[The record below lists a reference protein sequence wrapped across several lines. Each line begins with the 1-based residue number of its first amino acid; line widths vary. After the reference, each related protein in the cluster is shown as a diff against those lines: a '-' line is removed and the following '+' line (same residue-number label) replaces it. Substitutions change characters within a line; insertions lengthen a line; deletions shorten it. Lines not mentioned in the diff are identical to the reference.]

1 MKIGRNPRQEEPPT
15 ENLQESYNILGTRH
29 SLEKHRKIQRAF
41 EIGRIDRIKET
52 LLELKMEMPDE
63 NLLEVL
69 IRFTAKTNARKKLKY
84 IKEYGES
91 PANLLEVE

>member
-15 ENLQESYNILGTRH
+15 ENLPESYNILGSRH
-29 SLEKHRKIQRAF
+29 SREKHRKIQRVL
-41 EIGRIDRIKET
+41 EIGRLDRIKET